1 VETACKPFQEGIHYL
16 AETFQKA
23 IHYPFA
29 NSKRDWIAACN
40 KPYLHV
46 AIHRPFTIFRIA
58 STTFLKIRKK
68 QLNKLLT
75 MKKQLTRQKT
85 VTKSA
90 KKEILSKKNQH

>member
-23 IHYPFA
+23 IHYPLA
-29 NSKRDWIAACN
+29 NRKRDWIAACN

-46 AIHRPFTIFRIA
+46 AIHYPFRSA
-58 STTFLKIRKK
+58 STTFMKIRKK

-75 MKKQLTRQKT
+75 IKK
-85 VTKSA
+85 
-90 KKEILSKKNQH
+90 